1 MKTKAI
7 GYWTAT
13 GILVFAVLTG
23 GVGELARTWGTLD
36 TVKVLGYPPYLLTI
50 LGTWKILGSIA
61 LVVPGFPR
69 LKEWAYAGIF
79 FGMTGAAASHAMK
92 GDFGPFA
99 YHIVITL
106 SLAVLALLSW
116 ALRPQSR
123 TLGTLFPA
131 ERRAPTP
138 AVDRELAAI

>member
-1 MKTKAI
+1 M
-7 GYWTAT
+7 
-13 GILVFAVLTG
+13 
-23 GVGELARTWGTLD
+23 GTLD
-36 TVKVLGYPPYLLTI
+36 TVRVLGYPPYLLTI

-61 LVVPGFPR
+61 IVIPGFPR
-69 LKEWAYAGIF
+69 LKEWVYAGIF

-106 SLAVLALLSW
+106 SLAALALLSW

-123 TLGTLFPA
+123 TLGPLFPA
-131 ERRAPTP
+131 ERRASAP
-138 AVDRELAAI
+138 AVDRELAAL